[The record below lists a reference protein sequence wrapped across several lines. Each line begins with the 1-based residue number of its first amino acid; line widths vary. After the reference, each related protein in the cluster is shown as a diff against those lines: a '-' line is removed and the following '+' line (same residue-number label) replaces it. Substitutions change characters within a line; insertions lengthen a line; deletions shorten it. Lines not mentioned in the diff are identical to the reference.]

1 MHELRKYESFKS
13 VSEMDRYVNKVLEV
27 LELTELDRSLL
38 RLLAGH
44 SCKFIGVS
52 FLKVQTMASKLGVS
66 YKTAQRSLK
75 RLKELEVIK
84 RVRTLRVV
92 SGGFGASITIIS
104 PNGLTQRKKVEKP
117 TPEPAQGPSGR
128 KETFLFKA
136 FLKDLKNLRQPAHD
150 NQIDYTYLTEW
161 IPEEFI
167 QVVKPFVNAEEAFSL
182 WGKVHMSSKKYAP
195 SVQDI
200 LEPAIRAFK
209 ASVLAYKSRRIKQS
223 FGAYFWGT
231 LSGVFSVEQ
240 RKVHSENS
248 SLTWDWI
255 AATSEVCSGA
265 DN

>member
-1 MHELRKYESFKS
+1 MNQLRKYESFKS
-13 VSEMDRYVNKVLEV
+13 VSEMDKYVSKVLEV
-27 LELTELDRSLL
+27 MELTELDRSLL

-44 SCKFIGVS
+44 SCKFVGVS
-52 FLKVQTMASKLGVS
+52 FLKVQTMANKLGVS
-66 YKTAQRSLK
+66 YKSVQRSLK

-92 SGGFGASITIIS
+92 SGGFGASITILS
-104 PNGLTQRKKVEKP
+104 PFGLTQREQAEKP
-117 TPEPAQGPSGR
+117 TPEPAQDTSKQ

-136 FLKDLKNLRQPAHD
+136 FLKDLKNLRQPEPTHD
-150 NQIDYTYLTEW
+150 NKLDYTYLTEW
-161 IPEEFI
+161 VPKEFI

-209 ASVLAYKSRRIKQS
+209 ASVLAYKSRRIKGS

-231 LSGVFSVEQ
+231 LSGVFSIEQ
-240 RKVHSENS
+240 RRSVESILCYWLE
-248 SLTWDWI
+248 
-255 AATSEVCSGA
+255 E
-265 DN
+265 

>member
-13 VSEMDRYVNKVLEV
+13 VSEMDKYVSKVLEV

-44 SCKFIGVS
+44 SCKFVGVS
-52 FLKVQTMASKLGVS
+52 FLKVQTMAQKLGVS

-104 PNGLTQRKKVEKP
+104 PYALTQRKQAEKP
-117 TPEPAQGPSGR
+117 TPEPSQEPSNQ

-136 FLKDLKNLRQPAHD
+136 FLKDLKNLRQPEPTID
-150 NQIDYTYLTEW
+150 NKIDYTYLTEW
-161 IPEEFI
+161 VPEEFI

-209 ASVLAYKSRRIKQS
+209 ASVLAYKSKRIKKS

-240 RKVHSENS
+240 RKSIGSNICY
-248 SLTWDWI
+248 WI
-255 AATSEVCSGA
+255 GNI
-265 DN
+265 DQ

>member
-1 MHELRKYESFKS
+1 MNELRKYESFKS
-13 VSEMDRYVNKVLEV
+13 ISEMDKYVIKVLEV

-44 SCKFIGVS
+44 SCKFVGVS
-52 FLKVQTMASKLGVS
+52 FLKVQTMANKLGVS
-66 YKTAQRSLK
+66 YKTVQRSLK

-104 PNGLTQRKKVEKP
+104 PYDLTQRNQAEKP
-117 TPEPAQGPSGR
+117 TPEPAQEPSKQ

-136 FLKDLKNLRQPAHD
+136 FLKDLKNLRQPEPTHD
-150 NQIDYTYLTEW
+150 NKLDYTYLTEW
-161 IPEEFI
+161 VPEKFI

-209 ASVLAYKSRRIKQS
+209 ASVIAYKSRRIKKS

-240 RKVHSENS
+240 RKSIEAIS
-248 SLTWDWI
+248 SDWLD
-255 AATSEVCSGA
+255 E
-265 DN
+265 